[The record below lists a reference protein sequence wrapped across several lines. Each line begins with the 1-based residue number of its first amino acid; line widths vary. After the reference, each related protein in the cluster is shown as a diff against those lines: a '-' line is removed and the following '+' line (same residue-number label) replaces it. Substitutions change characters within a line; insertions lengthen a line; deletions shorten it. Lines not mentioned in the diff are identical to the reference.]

1 MCYQPIAN
9 SETGHIVGME
19 ALLRWKHKE
28 FGVVP
33 PGIFIPW
40 LEMEPCFFE
49 LGNWIIEQALTDGM
63 EIRRIRPDFVVN
75 VNISATQLEN
85 HGFRQAVVDIL
96 KNSIKE
102 QKLAHAYLFSG
113 PRGTGKTSTARIL
126 AKSINCLDNKSGIAC
141 GKCENC
147 LSFNGNPDIIEIDA
161 ASNNGVDEIRE
172 LINNVKIMPTS
183 LKLSLIH
190 I

>member
-63 EIRRIRPDFVVN
+63 EVHKIRPDFVVN

-96 KNSIKE
+96 KRRSSLLSIC
-102 QKLAHAYLFSG
+102 A
-113 PRGTGKTSTARIL
+113 
-126 AKSINCLDNKSGIAC
+126 
-141 GKCENC
+141 
-147 LSFNGNPDIIEIDA
+147 
-161 ASNNGVDEIRE
+161 
-172 LINNVKIMPTS
+172 
-183 LKLSLIH
+183 
-190 I
+190 